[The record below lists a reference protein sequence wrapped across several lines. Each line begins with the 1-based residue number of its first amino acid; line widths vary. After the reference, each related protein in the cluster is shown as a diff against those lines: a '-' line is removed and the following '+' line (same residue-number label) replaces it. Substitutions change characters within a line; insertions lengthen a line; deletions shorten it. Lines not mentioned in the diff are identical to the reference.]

1 MSKAPFCFHMSSV
14 LFVVFTLT
22 SSVQVLAATSPWGA
36 SYFPNTL
43 LTTHEGRK
51 VRFFDDLIKDKT
63 VVINFIYTACPDTCP
78 LETAQLIRVQQI
90 LGNRLGKDVF
100 FYSISIDPKTDTPQ
114 VLDAY
119 RSRFG
124 AKWTF
129 LTGNEADIS
138 RLRRKLGLY
147 IEEIQDGSF
156 NHNVSMII
164 GNQSTGRWMK
174 RSPFENP
181 YVLADQIGNWLSD
194 WKPAK
199 PLTDYASAPKL
210 RNLATG
216 EQLFR
221 TRCQNCH
228 SITGINGGINGGIR
242 SGAGQGQET
251 GQKTPKPLGPDLFA
265 VNQRREKQWLVNWIM
280 APDKMLANK
289 DPVAMSLYRQYDRLA
304 MPNMRLTYKET
315 LQVLAFIEQQSR
327 QLAAP
332 GAVKALARQGGNG
345 DKVVNIVNAWVRQ
358 GLPEA
363 KVNAG
368 YLTLINPGGQELT
381 LVKVESDAFSQVEI
395 HEMAMQDGLM
405 AMQELDELSVPA
417 FGQMALLPGGK
428 HLMLKSPLKPLHK
441 DDSISLTLK
450 FKSGRQQ
457 KVVVKVAVK

>member
-1 MSKAPFCFHMSSV
+1 MANYQPRLQMSVVLLVALTISSS
-14 LFVVFTLT
+14 F
-22 SSVQVLAATSPWGA
+22 QVLSAASPWGA
-36 SYFPNTL
+36 NYFPNTL

-78 LETAQLIRVQQI
+78 LETAQLIRVQNI

-100 FYSISIDPKTDTPQ
+100 FYSISIDPKTDTPE

-129 LTGNEADIS
+129 LTGNENDIS

-147 IEEIQDGSF
+147 IEEIQDGSL

-194 WKPAK
+194 WKSAK

-228 SITGINGGINGGIR
+228 NIAGENNGVSSGTSTGEK
-242 SGAGQGQET
+242 AAQT
-251 GQKTPKPLGPDLFA
+251 VPVALGPDLFA
-265 VNQRREKQWLVNWIM
+265 VSQRREKNWLVNWIM
-280 APDKMLANK
+280 APDKMLAEK
-289 DPVAMSLYRQYDRLA
+289 DPIAMSLYLQYDRLA

-315 LQVLAFIEQQSR
+315 MQILAFIKQESER
-327 QLAAP
+327 IAASGPVKAP
-332 GAVKALARQGGNG
+332 GSQRSIGDKAVK
-345 DKVVNIVNAWVRQ
+345 IVNAWVRQ
-358 GLPEA
+358 ALPEA

-368 YLTLINPGGQELT
+368 YLTLINPTGQELT
-381 LVKVESDAFSQVEI
+381 LVKVESDAFSQIEI

-405 AMQELDELSVPA
+405 AMQKLDELAVPA
-417 FGQMALLPGGK
+417 FGQAALLPGGK
-428 HLMLKSPLKPLHK
+428 HLMLKSPRKPLNE
-441 DDSISLTLK
+441 DDSINLTLK
-450 FKSGRQQ
+450 FKSGWQQ
-457 KVVVKVAVK
+457 KVSVKVTAK